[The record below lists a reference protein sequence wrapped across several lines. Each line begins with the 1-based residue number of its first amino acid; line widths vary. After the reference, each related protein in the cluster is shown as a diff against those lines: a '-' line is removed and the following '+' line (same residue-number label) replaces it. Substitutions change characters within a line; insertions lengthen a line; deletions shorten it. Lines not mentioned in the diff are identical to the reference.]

1 MTARES
7 NSATGLDKAAE
18 AIRGVTEAVQATSQ
32 SISEAIE
39 TGRRPAGLLDQVAK
53 LTREAP
59 IGALA
64 VAFLFGFLFAR
75 GR

>member
-1 MTARES
+1 MTAHES
-7 NSATGLDKAAE
+7 DVPTRLDKAAE
-18 AIRGVTEAVQATSQ
+18 AVRGATEAVQATSQ

-59 IGALA
+59 ISALA
-64 VAFLFGFLFAR
+64 VAFLFGFVFSR
-75 GR
+75 RR